1 MITDNILAIESYIIL
16 IEKQQKYQHYH
27 QENLPNINNLQAE
40 KYYLPIKVKWQR
52 KLNLLIYF

>member
-27 QENLPNINNLQAE
+27 QENLPNINSLQAE
-40 KYYLPIKVKWQR
+40 KYYLPIKVK
-52 KLNLLIYF
+52 